1 MSAMIR
7 WHDAGMPSL
16 LSWDPWRMFE
26 QLDTGGAW
34 PAYDVVDGDDALEVR
49 IDLPGVKE
57 SDLAITV
64 TGRTLSIAGQR
75 LVDDAPADASF
86 TIQRRF
92 SGAFERRFDLAPGLD
107 ADRLDASLRD
117 GVLIITVPKG
127 ESAKPRKVA
136 VNRVVDKV
144 KGLLGSRKAD

>member
-7 WHDAGMPSL
+7 WRDAGMPSL

-26 QLDTGGAW
+26 QLEAGGAW

-49 IDLPGVKE
+49 IDLPGMNE

-64 TGRTLSIAGQR
+64 TGRTLSIAGER
-75 LVDDAPADASF
+75 RVEDAPAGASF

-92 SGAFERRFDLAPGLD
+92 GGAFERRFDLAPG
-107 ADRLDASLRD
+107 
-117 GVLIITVPKG
+117 
-127 ESAKPRKVA
+127 
-136 VNRVVDKV
+136 
-144 KGLLGSRKAD
+144 